1 MLRRCFV
8 MFRRCFVARPTGNP
22 RRMNNDQT
30 ATDTPVVEVLREFA
44 ADGWTTNFVAAAGA
58 AFRCTSCTSISPVV
72 DSDIGAMHRVEGA
85 SDPSDMQLVVGMTCP
100 VCLTSGVVVLGY
112 GPAASELDQQ
122 FLAALDDSVAIDP
135 VANRIAADESST

>member
-1 MLRRCFV
+1 

-44 ADGWTTNFVAAAGA
+44 ADGWTT
-58 AFRCTSCTSISPVV
+58 
-72 DSDIGAMHRVEGA
+72 SDIGAMHRVEGA